1 MPSRRRKSRIF
12 PSKGVW
18 ELLKRRISGSI
29 WTCKY
34 SQTLWESEQST
45 RPKRRDLMLYAGER
59 RNGETNVEGLGGG
72 EEGVDGVLGVLLGG
86 DVEHHEDV
94 LVFHLTNELVVVALR
109 NHHRVIGIGNKA
121 GVL

>member
-1 MPSRRRKSRIF
+1 
-12 PSKGVW
+12 
-18 ELLKRRISGSI
+18 
-29 WTCKY
+29 
-34 SQTLWESEQST
+34 
-45 RPKRRDLMLYAGER
+45 MLYAGER

-94 LVFHLTNELVVVALR
+94 LVLHLANELVVVALR